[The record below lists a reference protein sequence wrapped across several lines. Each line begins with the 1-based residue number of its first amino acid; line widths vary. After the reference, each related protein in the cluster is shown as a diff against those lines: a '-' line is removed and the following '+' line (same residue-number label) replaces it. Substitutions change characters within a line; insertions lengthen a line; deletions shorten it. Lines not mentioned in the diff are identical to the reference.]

1 MSEHPQDHADDHAHE
16 HGEEDAHP
24 LAPVDRAPLHAAV
37 DRIAAA
43 LHEYVD
49 TAAGVRTEFG
59 VAEADVDPRVIAL
72 ETRVAELNG
81 ALYQALHRTLG
92 VHAHLVGLAV
102 DGPDEEDEEDLD
114 GYEAFHLGFL
124 VAPQAGGA
132 DLPLDAVL
140 GLIDDAGAD
149 LARRLLDLR
158 FDVPEWGASRGEPVL
173 FDDDDEEEDG

>member
-1 MSEHPQDHADDHAHE
+1 MSDAGFHADHE
-16 HGEEDAHP
+16 HDEEDTRP
-24 LAPVDRAPLHAAV
+24 LTPVDAAPLHEAV
-37 DRIAAA
+37 DRLTAT
-43 LHEYVD
+43 LHTYVD
-49 TAAGVRTEFG
+49 TVAGVRTEFG

-81 ALYQALHRTLG
+81 ALYEALHSTLG

-102 DGPDEEDEEDLD
+102 AAPEDEEEEEDLE

-132 DLPLDAVL
+132 EVPIDAVL
-140 GLIDDAGAD
+140 GIVDEAGAD

-158 FDVPEWGASRGEPVL
+158 FDVPEWGAARGEPVL
-173 FDDDDEEEDG
+173 FDDDDEDDA